1 VFCQTGI
8 KLTPTSNILSNK
20 NVQDFQGFIEGLEK
34 KEHATVTRSSQSEG
48 LQTVIL
54 LSQSNM

>member
-1 VFCQTGI
+1 M
-8 KLTPTSNILSNK
+8 
-20 NVQDFQGFIEGLEK
+20 EGLEK
-34 KEHATVTRSSQSEG
+34 KEHAAVAASSQSEG